1 MTSNIYWIFK
11 AEIGEGKLEALK
23 KLASKFCQITEIESS
38 VIAYEWSISTNGKM
52 LHVYERYVDSDAA
65 LTHLANVDPHIPE
78 LMELVTPTEII
89 CYGAASNSFKEAV
102 KDFPMVYME
111 NFEGFH
117 KAIAV

>member
-1 MTSNIYWIFK
+1 MTSDIYWIFK

-23 KLASKFCQITEIESS
+23 SLAPKFCQITEKESG
-38 VIAYEWSISTNGKM
+38 VIAYEWSISTDGKM

-78 LMELVTPTEII
+78 LMELVTPTEIE

-102 KDFPMVYME
+102 KDFPIVYME